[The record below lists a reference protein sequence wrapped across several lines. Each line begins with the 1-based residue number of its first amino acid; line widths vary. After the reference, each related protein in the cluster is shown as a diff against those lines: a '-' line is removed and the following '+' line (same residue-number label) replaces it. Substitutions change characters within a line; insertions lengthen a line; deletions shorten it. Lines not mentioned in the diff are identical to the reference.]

1 MDTFTNEPL
10 TEESIIDLAHYASLL
25 RARLW
30 PILATIVVAALA
42 AYVASRL
49 TTPIYRATTKIFV
62 DLRLSANSTDLVAIR
77 ASESLAQTYA
87 ELVTSR
93 DVLEQTKAALN
104 TSLSIKDIGTGLT
117 ATPLVG
123 TQLIEIT
130 VENPDPQLAANL
142 ANGVTSVF
150 MERVRALQ
158 VSGYTAVKDSLFNQ
172 LADLQE
178 QISAL
183 ELSLSDLESQEGDTP
198 SVERA
203 RLERLLSQANEN
215 YGALLQSY
223 QQIQLAEVESTSNIM
238 QIDQARV
245 PGRPVRPNIPV
256 NTVVGGVVGLLLAVG
271 VIFVRD
277 LFDNTLK
284 KVDEVS
290 RHLHLPTVAEIG
302 RFDAQATPLIVATE
316 PRAPASE
323 RFRALR
329 LNIKYATVGHTLR
342 KVLVTSVQPGEGK
355 TTTAANLAV
364 VLASGGQRVILVDGD
379 LRRPRVHAL
388 FGLPNRSGLSDAFIS
403 AEGVGAYLQ
412 DTPVANLRVLVSG
425 ALPPNPAELLDNPRT
440 QEILDELVTQADIV
454 IVDAPPALE
463 LTDAIALSRYVDGV
477 IFVARV
483 ARTRLDAAKRVVQK
497 LRSLGAYVI
506 GAVLVDVDGRA
517 AAYGG
522 YYYYSNY
529 QDYYS
534 DEKPRSRLGGE
545 RLRRRKSSNGSSLNG
560 LAQDAPQTKE
570 S

>member
-1 MDTFTNEPL
+1 MDTFTNEPV
-10 TEESIIDLAHYASLL
+10 TDESIIDLTHYVSLL

-30 PILATIVVAALA
+30 PILATVLVAALA

-49 TTPIYRATTKIFV
+49 STPIYRATTKIFV
-62 DLRLSANSTDLVAIR
+62 DLRLSTNSTDLVAIR

-87 ELVTSR
+87 ELVMSR
-93 DVLEQTKAALN
+93 DVLEQTRAMLSSN
-104 TSLSIKDIGTGLT
+104 LSIKDIESGLT

-123 TQLIEIT
+123 TQLIEIR
-130 VENPDPQLAANL
+130 VENPNPELAANI
-142 ANGVTSVF
+142 ANGVTLVF
-150 MERVRALQ
+150 MEQVRALQ
-158 VSGYTAVKDSLFNQ
+158 VSGYGVVKDNLFNQ

-178 QISAL
+178 QIGAL
-183 ELSLSDLESQEGDTP
+183 ELSLSDLATQEGDTP

-203 RLERLLSQANEN
+203 RVERLLSQANQN
-215 YGALLQSY
+215 YSALLQSY
-223 QQIQLAEVESTSNIM
+223 QQVQLAEVESTSNIM

-245 PGRPVRPNIPV
+245 PGRPIRPNIPL
-256 NTVVGGVVGLLLAVG
+256 NTVTGAAVGLLLAVG

-284 KVDEVS
+284 KVDEVT

-302 RFDAQATPLIVATE
+302 RFDAEASPLIVATE

-329 LNIKYATVGHTLR
+329 LNIKYATVGHTL
-342 KVLVTSVQPGEGK
+342 KKILVTSVQPGEGK
-355 TTTAANLAV
+355 TTTAANLSV

-379 LRRPRVHAL
+379 LRRPRVHAM
-388 FGLPNRSGLSDAFIS
+388 FGLRNRSGLSDAFIS
-403 AEGVGAYLQ
+403 DEGAVGYLQ
-412 DTPVANLRVLVSG
+412 DTPIANLRVLVSG
-425 ALPPNPAELLDNPRT
+425 PLPPNPAELLDNPRT
-440 QEILDELVTQADIV
+440 QEILDELATQADVV

-463 LTDAIALSRYVDGV
+463 LTDAVALSRYVDGV

-483 ARTRLDAAKRVVQK
+483 AHTRLDAAKRVIQK

-506 GAVLVDVDGRA
+506 GTVLVDVDGRA

-522 YYYYSNY
+522 YYYNY

-534 DEKPRSRLGGE
+534 DEQPRSRFGGE
-545 RLRRRKSSNGSSLNG
+545 RLRRRKAVNGDGLNG
-560 LAQDAPQTKE
+560 LEREATE
-570 S
+570 TRE